1 LLQQRDTISLTSKA
15 RYSHSCGWLDGKE
28 IRKDI
33 PDPAPSS
40 TEAMSWH
47 IEAKRCNWIGEFIP
61 ETALTARRAIHAT
74 G

>member
-1 LLQQRDTISLTSKA
+1 M
-15 RYSHSCGWLDGKE
+15 DGRE

-40 TEAMSWH
+40 AEAMAWH
-47 IEAKRCNWIGEFIP
+47 IEAKRCNWIGEFISGSMLH
-61 ETALTARRAIHAT
+61 ERRAIRAA

>member
-1 LLQQRDTISLTSKA
+1 MTIFSLICKT
-15 RYSHSCGWLDGKE
+15 RYSHSCGWLDGRE

-40 TEAMSWH
+40 AEAMSWH
-47 IEAKRCNWIGEFIP
+47 IEATRRDWIGEFIP
-61 ETALTARRAIHAT
+61 ESRPRERIPIRAT